1 MGLDELKDDNRFNS
15 NDARIKNA
23 EFVRKTITEW
33 TRLHTKAQLM
43 NKLAGKVPSGPANN
57 VEDIYKD
64 EHLKVRD
71 MLQDIDVPG
80 LGKKKIA
87 GVPVKF
93 LRNPGSVKSP
103 GPQLGFHTKE
113 VMEQFGIK
121 NMKDD

>member
-1 MGLDELKDDNRFNS
+1 
-15 NDARIKNA
+15 
-23 EFVRKTITEW
+23 
-33 TRLHTKAQLM
+33 
-43 NKLAGKVPSGPANN
+43 
-57 VEDIYKD
+57 
-64 EHLKVRD
+64 

-121 NMKDD
+121 NEMIDVSDDSIDAITTVRLN

>member
-1 MGLDELKDDNRFNS
+1 MIPAIS
-15 NDARIKNA
+15 RISFSQPVVTLSTSTSPQKGS
-23 EFVRKTITEW
+23 
-33 TRLHTKAQLM
+33 L
-43 NKLAGKVPSGPANN
+43 SGSWVYQISNN